1 MNEPFLYQIID
12 TVIHENEGEYKDL
25 RQKQDYIT
33 KVIRTEEE
41 NFAKTIDGGMKIFS
55 ELLAEHKAKG
65 ETQFAGSDAFKL
77 YDTYGFPVDLTEEMV
92 RDEGMTLDRAGFDQ
106 EMEAQRV
113 RARKAREALGDLG
126 WSGVGQYNDLVNPCA
141 MMTLCGTIANRGTQ
155 VPPRLLLKETTA
167 AGLRTGHSR
176 AEKHSGTLSSDTC
189 ALLASMMRRNVTE
202 HYGQSSFG
210 SLAVCAKSGTAEVGS
225 DARPHSWFTGFVDDA
240 DHPLAFVVVVENGGS
255 GASAAGSV
263 AAKVLTAAAEAGY

>member
-113 RARKAREALGDLG
+113 RARKAREALQL
-126 WSGVGQYNDLVNPCA
+126 SCA
-141 MMTLCGTIANRGTQ
+141 IRQGGARH
-155 VPPRLLLKETTA
+155 
-167 AGLRTGHSR
+167 GL
-176 AEKHSGTLSSDTC
+176 
-189 ALLASMMRRNVTE
+189 
-202 HYGQSSFG
+202 
-210 SLAVCAKSGTAEVGS
+210 
-225 DARPHSWFTGFVDDA
+225 
-240 DHPLAFVVVVENGGS
+240 
-255 GASAAGSV
+255 
-263 AAKVLTAAAEAGY
+263 